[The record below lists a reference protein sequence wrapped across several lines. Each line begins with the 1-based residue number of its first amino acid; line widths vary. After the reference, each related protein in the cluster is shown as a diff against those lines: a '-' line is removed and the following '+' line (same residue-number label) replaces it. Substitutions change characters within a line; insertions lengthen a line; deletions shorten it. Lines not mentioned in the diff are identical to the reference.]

1 MRKQR
6 TKRGRYGSRVLE
18 MVKKEVNLLPLTLT
32 CFRFTWIEGETNN
45 SVTILC
51 YISFRKSL
59 WWLMLFRSNH
69 HFGPVLVPQYYRNA
83 FRYIMSVQS
92 CWMKMSPFSFPK
104 SCKMTQAVLY
114 CTPWSGE
121 TLNHTWKAWNR
132 LFMIPKV
139 SSMITLV
146 WQKLTLKFF
155 LRARRRF
162 QVWCH

>member
-1 MRKQR
+1 MTQMTIPRAGPMYRQR
-6 TKRGRYGSRVLE
+6 TKRRREGFHVLE
-18 MVKKEVNLLPLTLT
+18 MVKNEVNLLPLTLT
-32 CFRFTWIEGETNN
+32 CFHLTWIEGETKY

-59 WWLMLFRSNH
+59 WWLMLFRANQ
-69 HFGPVLVPQYYRNA
+69 HFGPVLIPQYYRNA

-92 CWMKMSPFSFPK
+92 CWMKISPFLFPK

-132 LFMIPKV
+132 L
-139 SSMITLV
+139 SWL
-146 WQKLTLKFF
+146 QKS
-155 LRARRRF
+155 AR
-162 QVWCH
+162 